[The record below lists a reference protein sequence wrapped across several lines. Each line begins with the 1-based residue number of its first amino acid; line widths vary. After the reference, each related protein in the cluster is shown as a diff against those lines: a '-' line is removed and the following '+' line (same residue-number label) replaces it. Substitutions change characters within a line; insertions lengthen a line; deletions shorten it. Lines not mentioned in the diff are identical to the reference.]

1 MATLY
6 LKGIEQ
12 AWKGNIVVGTD
23 DFKLAFMS
31 TSYTPNSATH
41 QYWSDI
47 SASIA
52 SGTTVRTLTN
62 EAFTIDTGNNRV
74 FFDADNVSEASV
86 TTSTN
91 KFVIYKDTGNS
102 ATSVLIGCFD
112 ITEGTLS
119 PIAGTLALNF
129 SANGIFAIK
138 AVQ

>member
-31 TSYTPNSATH
+31 TAYTPNSVTH
-41 QYWSDI
+41 QYWADI

-52 SGTTVRTLTN
+52 SGTTLRTLTN
-62 EAFTIDTGNNRV
+62 VAWTIDTANNRV
-74 FFDADNVSEASV
+74 KFTADGVSESSV
-86 TTSTN
+86 TTTTD
-91 KFVIYKDTGNS
+91 KFVVFKDTGNS

-119 PIAGTLALNF
+119 PIAGTLTLNF
-129 SANGIFAIK
+129 SADGIFAIK